1 MENTGWPKQAQVL
14 YNMRLPL
21 QSQTGVTQRDDSR
34 VHQTAQGSG
43 MSGFD
48 DIRPYEDSEV
58 SDVLRRLLSDKD
70 FMGFISK
77 YRAPVLS
84 RFFSSLV
91 RKKVHSVLSREL
103 SSVDSVFSFQSMM
116 SGYVKQLISKSTNS
130 FNFQGIEHLQKEK
143 GYLFVSNHRDIAAD
157 SMFVDYALHQSGFD
171 TVRIAIGDNLLQR
184 PFATDLMR
192 LNKSFIIKRSAE
204 GAKNIYAAL
213 LQSSRYIGLS
223 IKENHSVWI
232 AQSEGRA
239 KDGIDKTDPAIVKM
253 FALSRR
259 KFPGTYAELIRSM
272 NIVPVSISYEYDPC
286 DALKAKELHCIDNQG
301 NYVKPEGEDLLSLV
315 KGLSE
320 FKGRVNLHI
329 GAPLDDEFESP
340 EQVAKALDRRILEN
354 YRLYPANYVA
364 LSRLDM
370 NPYKSLW
377 QSFEHDK
384 EPCFS
389 KKEKAFFLNRLSEIP
404 MEHQPYLL
412 KMYANPLLNIKSLK

>member
-1 MENTGWPKQAQVL
+1 
-14 YNMRLPL
+14 
-21 QSQTGVTQRDDSR
+21 
-34 VHQTAQGSG
+34 

-58 SDVLRRLLSDKD
+58 ADVLRRLLSDAD
-70 FMGFISK
+70 FLGFISR
-77 YRAPVLS
+77 YRAPILS
-84 RFFSSLV
+84 RFLPSLV
-91 RKKVHSVLSREL
+91 KKKVQAVLSREL
-103 SSVDSVFSFQSMM
+103 SSVDSVYSFQSMM
-116 SGYVKQLISKSTNS
+116 SEYVKQLITKSTNS
-130 FNFQGIEHLQKEK
+130 FSFQGIERLQKER

-157 SMFVDYALHQSGFD
+157 SMFVDYALFQSSLD

-213 LQSSRYIGLS
+213 LQSSRYIELS
-223 IKENHSVWI
+223 IRENHSIWI

-239 KDGIDKTDPAIVKM
+239 KDGMDKTDPAIVKM

-301 NYVKPEGEDLLSLV
+301 SYVKPEGEDLLSLV

-320 FKGRVNLHI
+320 FKGRVNLVI
-329 GAPLDDEFESP
+329 GEPLDAEFESP
-340 EQVAKALDRRILEN
+340 EQVATELDRKILEN
-354 YRLYPANYVA
+354 YRLYPANFVA
-364 LSRLDM
+364 LSKLDM
-370 NPYKSLW
+370 EPYTSLW
-377 QSFEHDK
+377 QSYNYDE
-384 EPCFS
+384 EPRFS
-389 KKEKAFFLNRLSEIP
+389 KKEEAFFLNRLSELP
-404 MEHQPYLL
+404 KEHHPYLL
-412 KMYANPLLNIKSLK
+412 KMYANPLLNIESIR